1 MPSISALD
9 SIEASAR
16 FGRRRPA
23 AHGREARRATR
34 RLRRFAVATLGAAIL
49 TGSPT
54 ASRAEP
60 NTLENPKHWVFS
72 TALEV
77 GVYGHTGKGNTHGSL
92 LTGPRVANPSVSE
105 DLGPTVVPDL
115 RSREEVLSAL
125 LGGTFEVMTPQLF
138 EAAGRPRLFVD
149 VNISAALASEVGLAR
164 LFDPGEMGLPSP
176 VSPGSAIGEASIVG
190 RGTAITVQPQGPQIH
205 AGLGAA
211 FAIEFADEVIRVKP
225 SLVYSRTLLDVTA
238 VANRAVRLRA
248 PVGQI
253 TLENDFR
260 LIQLTDDFTEV
271 YHGLGPALEF
281 EYEPGTRLGP
291 LAMTLYIKGHASYL
305 FGDLKTRMIGIN
317 PDYPDETVRWK
328 YTQDRWAFRAA
339 TGIRLRW
346 DPLWD
351 R

>member
-1 MPSISALD
+1 MC
-9 SIEASAR
+9 
-16 FGRRRPA
+16 
-23 AHGREARRATR
+23 
-34 RLRRFAVATLGAAIL
+34 RLAVATFGGAIL
-49 TGSPT
+49 LGSPAT
-54 ASRAEP
+54 ASAEP
-60 NTLENPKHWVFS
+60 SALEDPTHWVFS
-72 TALEV
+72 TALEA
-77 GVYGHTGKGNTHGSL
+77 GIYGHTGKGNTHGSL
-92 LTGPRVANPSVSE
+92 ITGPRIANPSVQE

-138 EAAGRPRLFVD
+138 EVASRPRLFMD

-164 LFDPGEMGLPSP
+164 QFDPGKMGLPDNITAGTG
-176 VSPGSAIGEASIVG
+176 VGEAAIVG

-205 AGLGAA
+205 AGLGVAL
-211 FAIEFADEVIRVKP
+211 AIELPDEVIRIKP
-225 SLVYSRTLLDVTA
+225 SIVYSRTILDVKA

-248 PVGQI
+248 QSGAPS
-253 TLENDFR
+253 LENDFR
-260 LIQLTDDFTEV
+260 LIQLADDFTEV
-271 YHGLGPALEF
+271 YHGLGPALEL